1 MRTSIRTRSLARLA
15 VGIAIS
21 SPVVW
26 AQKTGPNPAGG
37 GGIGSG
43 MGHLPPNS
51 IAQPTGPSTG
61 SLNGNIYLIGAVM
74 LDDGTPPPDPVTI
87 ERICNGAP
95 RAQAYTDQKG
105 RFSFQIG
112 QTAGVLQDASEDGS
126 GLPGAN
132 RSATGL
138 GGATG
143 TGTSQTSPSAMQLG
157 DCDLRA
163 VLAGFRSDTVSLS
176 GRRLMDDPNV
186 GTIVL
191 HRLGNVEGTAVSMT
205 SLQAP
210 KEARRAYDKAI
221 QDLRKNKLPEA
232 AKELQKAVDI
242 YPKYAAAWNELGRI
256 QAQNDSVAEARKSFE
271 NALAA
276 DGKFVSPYLNLAE
289 LDAKAQ
295 NWTEL
300 ANTTATLLKLDAVDY
315 PQAYF
320 YNATAHLNLGQIE
333 EAEKS
338 ARAGE
343 KLDTEHRYP
352 KLERVL
358 ARVLARKKD
367 YAGAADHL
375 RSYLLLAPDAEDAA
389 RVKKELAELRRL
401 ADANEQSKA
410 KAGAS

>member
-1 MRTSIRTRSLARLA
+1 
-15 VGIAIS
+15 V
-21 SPVVW
+21 
-26 AQKTGPNPAGG
+26 GG

-43 MGHLPPNS
+43 MGNHLPPS
-51 IAQPTGPSTG
+51 SMGQPTGPSTT
-61 SLNGNIYLIGAVM
+61 SLNGNIYLIGTVM

-87 ERICNGAP
+87 ERVCNGAP

-126 GLPGAN
+126 GLSGAN
-132 RSATGL
+132 RSATGVAS
-138 GGATG
+138 GMG
-143 TGTSQTSPSAMQLG
+143 TGTSQTSPSAMQLA

-191 HRLGNVEGTAVSMT
+191 HRLGNVEGTAVSLT

-256 QAQNDSVAEARKSFE
+256 QAQNDAVAEARKSFE

-401 ADANEQSKA
+401 ADANEQSNA